1 MISAGFLCSDGIKP
15 RGVIDTLELPTATIL
30 LEFSCFSYGIVS
42 TVTKN
47 LNKNNN
53 FIVFIKLSPVNCMF
67 FFLQTSTTWNKE
79 LNEFFASTERKSTLF
94 TSIESL
100 ISFFYA
106 SGQ

>member
-53 FIVFIKLSPVNCMF
+53 FIVFIKLSPVNCMYF
-67 FFLQTSTTWNKE
+67 IFKLQLPGIKSLMSFSLRVNE
-79 LNEFFASTERKSTLF
+79 NRHCLHQLNR
-94 TSIESL
+94 
-100 ISFFYA
+100 
-106 SGQ
+106 